1 MTKCRWGRVKMTIF
15 IYYLIASIVASGLI
29 LLGSFR
35 VQKKSEDAKIK
46 FFKIVSLILTAVFV
60 CRYMLGRD
68 AVQDVFKLSTNV
80 FDSSWLTCLMLILVW
95 FDYASVIL
103 FELFPFFKMK
113 IATLLSKWFASFV
126 SVLKFLCLPLFVW
139 AIEGEGAV
147 SNVSLRGCLLSVETG
162 LMVSFAFFVWIEN
175 FKVKF
180 TKKDIF
186 GFVSGLVL
194 MLLST
199 MPAYFLNATV
209 GKAGWTVVPK
219 SLSYPHRLILYF
231 SFILPILVYF
241 LLRKLNVEQKRG
253 VLLYIALGTLLS
265 FSLNHKFASFLD
277 ITAWPFHLCN
287 TAMYIVVLCLIFKWN
302 KLFYFTYFINV
313 LGAFLAMAM
322 PNYSETLNLFDSGI
336 LIFYINHYIAFF
348 MPLLIVA
355 LRVYERPKLR
365 EFKYSMAGFGIYF
378 LLVLILNAWFSNYG
392 TVDYFFIN
400 SDFIADKLGKW
411 AEDLRNVI
419 WSFNIGELSFTFYP
433 LYQAIFF
440 AVYVVLGLGMWFIYE
455 GAYSFVDML
464 QDILV
469 RNKKIKLDQL
479 ALESSLEG
487 RNKKE
492 PVNLENQNK
501 LVLKNFSKKYGS
513 SNVYAVH
520 DASLEICG
528 GEIYGFL
535 GHNGAGKSTIIKSIV
550 GIQPITSGK
559 IEVCGFDAETQS
571 VMAKK
576 QIGYVPDHYALYE
589 KLTGRE
595 YINYI
600 ADLYEVS
607 IEDRNEAIE
616 KYVKIFEL
624 KDSFDNQIKTYSHG
638 MKQKIAIM
646 SALVHS
652 PRVWILDEPL
662 TGLDPQ
668 SIFQVKECM
677 REHAKKGNIV
687 FFSSHLIDIV
697 EQLCDKIAI
706 IKNGHV
712 LTTVVVKDVEK
723 EMTLEQFY
731 LKVTEENDVKRF
743 VDNKNKNQGFLTFSQ
758 RMNQRKKE
766 REAEKQKRAKE
777 KALKKEEKLKK
788 TKEKTENK

>member
-1 MTKCRWGRVKMTIF
+1 MSIF
-15 IYYLIASIVASGLI
+15 LYYLISSIVASGLI
-29 LLGSFR
+29 LLGAFVFS
-35 VQKKSEDAKIK
+35 KKSDNTKNKIL
-46 FFKIVSLILTAVFV
+46 KIVSLVLSAVFV
-60 CRYMLGRD
+60 FRYMLGKD
-68 AVQDVFKLSTNV
+68 AVQDVFNLSPIV
-80 FDSSWLTCLMLILVW
+80 FDSKVVTCLMIFLVW

-103 FELFPFFKMK
+103 YELYPFFKMRV
-113 IATLLSKWFASFV
+113 ATHLSKWFASLV
-126 SVLKFLCLPLFVW
+126 SLLKFLCLPLLVKT
-139 AIEGEGAV
+139 IEGRGALDH
-147 SNVSLRGCLLSVETG
+147 VSLRGVLLAVETG
-162 LMVSFAFFVWIEN
+162 LMLFYSVWIWFQN
-175 FKVKF
+175 FKERIS
-180 TKKDIF
+180 KKEIF
-186 GFVSGLVL
+186 SFVSGLVL
-194 MLLST
+194 ILLAT
-199 MPAYFLNATV
+199 MPPYIFHSTIGHAS
-209 GKAGWTVVPK
+209 WTITPK
-219 SLSYPHRLILYF
+219 GLSASHRMILY
-231 SFILPILVYF
+231 IGLLLPIALYF
-241 LLRKLNVEQKRG
+241 LLRKLEKEEKRG
-253 VLLYIALGTLLS
+253 VLLFIALGTILS
-265 FSLNHKFASFLD
+265 FSLNHKFATFLD

-287 TAMYIVVLCLIFKWN
+287 TAMYIVVLCLIFRWE

-313 LGAFLAMAM
+313 LGAFLAMIM
-322 PNYSETLNLFDSGI
+322 PNYADTINLFCNGM
-336 LIFYINHYIAFF
+336 LVFYINHFIAFF

-365 EFKYSMAGFGIYF
+365 EFKYSMIGFGIYF

-392 TVDYFFIN
+392 TVDYFFLN

-411 AEDLRNVI
+411 AENLRKVI
-419 WSFNIGELSFTFYP
+419 WHFNIKDLSFTFYP

-440 AVYVVLGLGMWFIYE
+440 AVYVVFGLGMWFLYE
-455 GAYSFVDML
+455 GCYSFVDML
-464 QDILV
+464 YDISN
-469 RNKKIKLDQL
+469 RKKKIKIDQL
-479 ALESSLEG
+479 ALQAQLAG
-487 RNKKE
+487 RDKKE

-513 SNVYAVH
+513 SNVFAVH

-559 IEVCGFDAETQS
+559 IEVCGYDADAQS

-607 IEDRNEAIE
+607 EEDRKEAIE
-616 KYVKIFEL
+616 KYVKLFEL
-624 KDSFDNQIKTYSHG
+624 TDSFDNQIKTYSHG

-652 PRVWILDEPL
+652 PKVWILDEPL

-706 IKNGHV
+706 IKNGHI
-712 LTTVVVKDVEK
+712 LTTADVKEVEK
-723 EMTLEQFY
+723 EMSLEKFY
-731 LKVTEENDVKRF
+731 LKVTEENNVKRV
-743 VDNKNKNQGFLTFSQ
+743 VD
-758 RMNQRKKE
+758 RKSKDEKVLSFAERLKKYKE
-766 REAEKQKRAKE
+766 ERAEERKE
-777 KALKKEEKLKK
+777 KSKLKAQKKEEKLK
-788 TKEKTENK
+788 NKK